1 MNRLRASGR
10 AYARVIF
17 VLALVAAA
25 FGTGFASG
33 GYDRPAEN
41 AFQTTGGSGWGR
53 DQVRQESA
61 GGWGADKVESLPG
74 QQGCGR
80 TPSSSMAQLERLEQ
94 ENDQLRR
101 QIAEISLKN
110 SVLRSEANDDH

>member
-1 MNRLRASGR
+1 MKRLRASGQV
-10 AYARVIF
+10 YARAVF

-33 GYDRPAEN
+33 GYGRPAES
-41 AFQTTGGSGWGR
+41 AFQTTGGSGWAR
-53 DQVRQESA
+53 DQVRQANA
-61 GGWGADKVESLPG
+61 GAWVADKGESLSG

-94 ENDQLRR
+94 ENDRLRR